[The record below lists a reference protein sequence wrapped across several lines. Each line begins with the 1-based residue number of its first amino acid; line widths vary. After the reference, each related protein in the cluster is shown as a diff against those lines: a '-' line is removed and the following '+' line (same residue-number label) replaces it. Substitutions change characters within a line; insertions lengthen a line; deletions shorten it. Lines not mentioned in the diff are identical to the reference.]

1 MKRRIVAAAV
11 GGLLAAGVM
20 TAAVVAPEVRSAS
33 MVTATPVCDTAALD
47 GPSTPPEGA
56 RVVPAGD
63 NSDLVPNWASPGFG
77 DDNVTWYFEA
87 GVHTLGDG
95 EYAQI
100 APGDNSTFIGA
111 PGAIID
117 GQGLNRYGFTSHG
130 SNVTIKHLTV
140 TGFVPPLDQ
149 GVVNHDSGNGWL
161 IEANTIELNGGAALM
176 AGDDN
181 VIRGNCV
188 RDNGQYGLN
197 AYQGDADGPTN
208 LLLQGNEFSGNNT
221 LDVEKDNPGC
231 GCSGAMKLW
240 SVDGADILD
249 NWIHDNNGAG
259 VWADNNNNDFLIQ
272 GNLIENNAA
281 QGIFYEQSY
290 NALITGNT
298 LRGNTIKL
306 GRSFASRGDGFPI
319 GTIYVSE
326 AGGDPRI
333 PARYT
338 TVEIRD
344 NEFDNNWGGIALWE
358 NADRFCNSPANTGS
372 DCTLPMG
379 GTQERVDECS
389 QPGISEEPLYGDC
402 RWKTMNLDI
411 HHNTFHHDPQV
422 IGGIVDGGCDP
433 RFCGL
438 SAVFSNVG
446 TYPDWSPYH
455 GDVIQQAITWDQN
468 NRWHD
473 NTYTGPWN
481 FKHFDMG
488 PTETVS
494 EWQATGQD
502 TGSTFDAEPAP
513 TTSDT
518 TEPTSELTSEPTTE
532 PTTSEPAPTSDPT
545 TSEPTSD
552 PTIEPTTDPAPL
564 SVVVLEMDSG
574 LKLVCPIADPQAG
587 ESVSCTYQE

>member
-1 MKRRIVAAAV
+1 MRAAIAGVGMLLVAGVITGGVVMQDDTLAVAQTAPPAQVCDNAAV
-11 GGLLAAGVM
+11 
-20 TAAVVAPEVRSAS
+20 
-33 MVTATPVCDTAALD
+33 LD
-47 GPSTPPEGA
+47 GPSAPSEGA
-56 RVVPAGD
+56 VVVPAGD
-63 NSDLVPNWASPGFG
+63 NSNLVPNWANPGFG
-77 DDNVTWYFEA
+77 NDGVTWYFES
-87 GVHTLGDG
+87 GVHTLGNDDPATP
-95 EYAQI
+95 ENEAQYAQI
-100 APGDNSTFIGA
+100 APGNNSTFIGA

-117 GQGLNRYGFTSHG
+117 GQSLSNYAFTSHG
-130 SNVTIKHLTV
+130 LNVTIKHLTV
-140 TGFVPPLDQ
+140 RGFTPPLDQ

-259 VWADNNNNDFLIQ
+259 IWADNNNNDFLIQ

-306 GRSFASRGDGFPI
+306 GRSFAARGDGFPI

-338 TVEIRD
+338 TVEITA

-379 GTQERVDECS
+379 GTQERVSECS
-389 QPGISEEPLYGDC
+389 QPGISSEPLYWDC
-402 RWKTMNLDI
+402 RWRTKDLDI
-411 HHNTFHHDPQV
+411 HHNTFSHDPLV
-422 IGGIVDGGCDP
+422 IGGIVNNGCDP
-433 RFCGL
+433 KFCGI

-455 GDVIQQAITWDQN
+455 GDVIQQAITWEQN

-473 NTYTGPWN
+473 NTYTGPWS
-481 FKHFDMG
+481 FKSFDMG
-488 PTETVS
+488 PREAPS

-502 TGSTFDAEPAP
+502 TGSTFD
-513 TTSDT
+513 S
-518 TEPTSELTSEPTTE
+518 EPTSEPTEEPTSEPTSGPTSEPTTE
-532 PTTSEPAPTSDPT
+532 PTTA
-545 TSEPTSD
+545 
-552 PTIEPTTDPAPL
+552 PTTDPEPAPL
-564 SVVVLEMDSG
+564 SVVVLELGDG
-574 LKLVCPIADPQAG
+574 TQLLCPFAAPQAG
-587 ESVSCTYQE
+587 QSVTCTYR